1 MALPNLANLANLPR
15 PAHTCQAKQE
25 LEEKARQAK
34 AEVRCML
41 LTGDRYAVRYVIV
54 ALLILTIN

>member
-15 PAHTCQAKQE
+15 PAHTCQAKHE

-41 LTGDRYAVRYVIV
+41 LTGDRYAVIV
-54 ALLILTIN
+54 ALLILTMA